1 MGNIID
7 ISDRFNIQN
16 KKLEIFNN
24 VANKKGL
31 RNEIKKYDKHY
42 EYIIT
47 KFDEIYD
54 KLKKGLWSNKI
65 DNKFVEKFESIT
77 ASEDE
82 TLKYINELEFIYL
95 YDLLKEDIFKVKDE
109 YINIFLYIPDS
120 FLDVQKKSYEELI
133 RCLSN
138 KKIIEILDKKETK
151 NEKKYEIF
159 DYVECIL
166 DGENPI
172 EFALLPNDEEKLDT
186 LDSGIITIDR
196 IYNFYSYEVMVL
208 KSLSPNIIND
218 EVSNIIEM
226 IPLIK
231 KYNNINQNK
240 YIELTKT
247 IRNSA
252 PNLIENI
259 KNVSSLTSIFLTFDK
274 KIDEIDLKMLE
285 IMLFDKIIN
294 QKSIEDIKKDYE
306 RKI

>member
-54 KLKKGLWSNKI
+54 KLKKGLWSNKN

-109 YINIFLYIPDS
+109 YINIILYIPDS
-120 FLDVQKKSYEELI
+120 FLDVQKKSYKELI
-133 RCLSN
+133 ECLSN

-218 EVSNIIEM
+218 EISNIIE
-226 IPLIK
+226 IIKLIK

>member
-31 RNEIKKYDKHY
+31 RNEIKKHDKHY

-54 KLKKGLWSNKI
+54 KLKKGLWSNKN

-133 RCLSN
+133 KCLSN

-218 EVSNIIEM
+218 EISNIIEM

-294 QKSIEDIKKDYE
+294 KKSIEDIKKDYE

>member
-54 KLKKGLWSNKI
+54 KLKKGLWSNKT

-82 TLKYINELEFIYL
+82 ILKYINELEFIYL

-218 EVSNIIEM
+218 EISNIIEM

-294 QKSIEDIKKDYE
+294 QKSIEQIKKDYE

>member
-54 KLKKGLWSNKI
+54 KLKKGLWSNKT

-208 KSLSPNIIND
+208 KSLSPNIVND

-294 QKSIEDIKKDYE
+294 QKSIEQIKKDYE

>member
-54 KLKKGLWSNKI
+54 KLKKGLWSNKN

-95 YDLLKEDIFKVKDE
+95 YGLLKEDIFKVKDE

-218 EVSNIIEM
+218 EISNIIEM

-259 KNVSSLTSIFLTFDK
+259 KNVSSLTSIFLTFDR
-274 KIDEIDLKMLE
+274 KIDEIDLKMIE

>member
-1 MGNIID
+1 MCNIID

-31 RNEIKKYDKHY
+31 RNEIKKHDKHY

-54 KLKKGLWSNKI
+54 KLKKGLWSNKN

-133 RCLSN
+133 KCLSN

-218 EVSNIIEM
+218 EISNIIEM

-294 QKSIEDIKKDYE
+294 KKSIEDIKKDYE

>member
-7 ISDRFNIQN
+7 ISDRFNIQK

-24 VANKKGL
+24 VANKKDL

-54 KLKKGLWSNKI
+54 KLKKGLWSNKS

-133 RCLSN
+133 KCLLN

-151 NEKKYEIF
+151 DEKKDEIF
-159 DYVECIL
+159 DYMDCIL

-172 EFALLPNDEEKLDT
+172 EFALLPKDEEKLDT

-196 IYNFYSYEVMVL
+196 IYNFYSYEVMAL

-218 EVSNIIEM
+218 EISNIIET

-240 YIELTKT
+240 YIELTKV

-294 QKSIEDIKKDYE
+294 QKSVEQIKKDYE

>member
-24 VANKKGL
+24 VANKKDL

-54 KLKKGLWSNKI
+54 KLKKGLWSNKN

-133 RCLSN
+133 KCLSN

-285 IMLFDKIIN
+285 IMLFDKIIK
-294 QKSIEDIKKDYE
+294 QKSIEQIKKDYE

>member
-1 MGNIID
+1 MM
-7 ISDRFNIQN
+7 
-16 KKLEIFNN
+16 KKN
-24 VANKKGL
+24 
-31 RNEIKKYDKHY
+31 
-42 EYIIT
+42 
-47 KFDEIYD
+47 
-54 KLKKGLWSNKI
+54 
-65 DNKFVEKFESIT
+65 
-77 ASEDE
+77 
-82 TLKYINELEFIYL
+82 
-95 YDLLKEDIFKVKDE
+95 
-109 YINIFLYIPDS
+109 
-120 FLDVQKKSYEELI
+120 
-133 RCLSN
+133 
-138 KKIIEILDKKETK
+138 
-151 NEKKYEIF
+151 
-159 DYVECIL
+159 
-166 DGENPI
+166 
-172 EFALLPNDEEKLDT
+172 T

-218 EVSNIIEM
+218 EISNIIEM

-274 KIDEIDLKMLE
+274 KIDGIDLKMLE

>member
-1 MGNIID
+1 MSLKTAKKAVDFYFKNSNNCNHQ
-7 ISDRFNIQN
+7 ISFIGGEPLLKFNLI
-16 KKLEIFNN
+16 KKIVEYIKTFNN
-24 VANKKGL
+24 KVSFT
-31 RNEIKKYDKHY
+31 
-42 EYIIT
+42 IIT
-47 KFDEIYD
+47 N
-54 KLKKGLWSNKI
+54 GS
-65 DNKFVEKFESIT
+65 
-77 ASEDE
+77 
-82 TLKYINELEFIYL
+82 
-95 YDLLKEDIFKVKDE
+95 LLKEDIFKVKDE

-120 FLDVQKKSYEELI
+120 FLDVQKKSYKELI
-133 RCLSN
+133 KCLSN

-218 EVSNIIEM
+218 EISNIIEM

>member
-1 MGNIID
+1 M
-7 ISDRFNIQN
+7 
-16 KKLEIFNN
+16 
-24 VANKKGL
+24 
-31 RNEIKKYDKHY
+31 
-42 EYIIT
+42 
-47 KFDEIYD
+47 
-54 KLKKGLWSNKI
+54 
-65 DNKFVEKFESIT
+65 
-77 ASEDE
+77 
-82 TLKYINELEFIYL
+82 

-218 EVSNIIEM
+218 EISNIIEM

-294 QKSIEDIKKDYE
+294 QKSIEQIKKDYE

>member
-31 RNEIKKYDKHY
+31 RNEIKKY
-42 EYIIT
+42 
-47 KFDEIYD
+47 
-54 KLKKGLWSNKI
+54 
-65 DNKFVEKFESIT
+65 
-77 ASEDE
+77 
-82 TLKYINELEFIYL
+82 
-95 YDLLKEDIFKVKDE
+95 
-109 YINIFLYIPDS
+109 
-120 FLDVQKKSYEELI
+120 
-133 RCLSN
+133 
-138 KKIIEILDKKETK
+138 
-151 NEKKYEIF
+151 
-159 DYVECIL
+159 
-166 DGENPI
+166 
-172 EFALLPNDEEKLDT
+172 
-186 LDSGIITIDR
+186 
-196 IYNFYSYEVMVL
+196 
-208 KSLSPNIIND
+208 
-218 EVSNIIEM
+218 
-226 IPLIK
+226 
-231 KYNNINQNK
+231 NNINQNK

-259 KNVSSLTSIFLTFDK
+259 MNVSSLTSIFLTFDK

>member
-54 KLKKGLWSNKI
+54 KLKKGLWSNKN

-120 FLDVQKKSYEELI
+120 FLDVQKKSY
-133 RCLSN
+133 
-138 KKIIEILDKKETK
+138 K
-151 NEKKYEIF
+151 
-159 DYVECIL
+159 
-166 DGENPI
+166 
-172 EFALLPNDEEKLDT
+172 
-186 LDSGIITIDR
+186 
-196 IYNFYSYEVMVL
+196 
-208 KSLSPNIIND
+208 
-218 EVSNIIEM
+218 
-226 IPLIK
+226 
-231 KYNNINQNK
+231 
-240 YIELTKT
+240 
-247 IRNSA
+247 
-252 PNLIENI
+252 
-259 KNVSSLTSIFLTFDK
+259 
-274 KIDEIDLKMLE
+274 
-285 IMLFDKIIN
+285 
-294 QKSIEDIKKDYE
+294 
-306 RKI
+306 